1 MSFEKLAKERYSQ
14 RYFSKQKVEQQKI
27 DKILE
32 MAVIAP
38 TAHNMQP
45 HKIRVVT
52 DEIALKLID
61 ECTTSRF
68 KAPCAI
74 IVGYNKSECWVRKHD
89 EANSG
94 EVDSSIIT
102 THMMLQA
109 QDMGLS
115 TLWVMHYDPFKL
127 QEKLNIPTNI
137 TTVAILMVGY
147 PSESAKISKLHEKSK
162 PLEEM
167 MF

>member
-14 RYFSKQKVEQQKI
+14 RYFSKQKVEQEKI

-32 MAVIAP
+32 MAIIAP

-52 DEIALKLID
+52 DEMALELID

-74 IVGYNKSECWVRKHD
+74 IVGYDKSACWVRKYD

-94 EVDSSIIT
+94 EIDSSIIT

-109 QDMGLS
+109 QDLGLS

-127 QEKLNIPTNI
+127 QEKLNIPSNV
-137 TTVAILMVGY
+137 TTIAILMIGY
-147 PSESAKISKLHEKSK
+147 PSESARPSKLHNKSK
-162 PLEEM
+162 TLDEIIL
-167 MF
+167 